1 MTADIADFANNKEA
15 APEKPDYPSAV
26 ANGTPVTSNPEPAT
40 GIPALTQWTT
50 VGPNMYAG
58 VSSTIKALHPGVYT
72 MMRDS
77 RGQLVFICVDTKV
90 DDLMDFPD
98 STHDRILREID
109 DFWSRSEKFKE
120 FGFLHRRGYLF
131 YGPAGC
137 HAAGTRVIMFDG
149 SLRNVED
156 VVVGDV
162 LMGPDSTP
170 RRVLELARGI
180 DDMYRV
186 TPTKGDPFIANGNH
200 ILHLM
205 PSARN
210 EAFPFPINIK
220 VSDYLKIN
228 GESKRRFLLKRSSA
242 LNFNNDADLKI
253 PPYILGMWLGD
264 GSQNGPYVTN
274 TDPEVISAWAEFCE
288 FRGLKV
294 RRQGRGGITYCATSG
309 RFGQK
314 SGRNG
319 ILNDLRDLGI
329 LNNKFV
335 PAVYLTASLEH
346 RLELIA
352 GLLDTDGSYH
362 YGGFDFINKN
372 EQIADSVVFLC
383 RSVGLA
389 AYKSISIKGCWVQ
402 NRSHFKTGTYYRVG
416 ISGNTN
422 MIPCRILRKKAPV
435 RKQIKDVLRT
445 GCKIEQIERG
455 EYFGFCLSGD
465 HLYLTSDF
473 TIHHNSGKTSI
484 VNQIMSRIVK
494 SGGVV
499 FLCSSPQNMT
509 DGLAIFR
516 QIEPKRRAVCVFED
530 IDAIINDHGEDRLL
544 SLLDGENQVDCVLNI
559 ATTNYP
565 ERLDKR
571 MVARPR
577 RFDRVEKIGMP
588 NADVRRVYLSAKLKA
603 SGDCDVI
610 RDWVGRTEG
619 LSFAALAELVI
630 SVKCLGNT
638 LEDTLNILRSLS
650 DGKASSAEFDT
661 KKVGLHA

>member
-1 MTADIADFANNKEA
+1 MTADIADFADKSEAVVEVPDYPPASEA
-15 APEKPDYPSAV
+15 APTGLAV
-26 ANGTPVTSNPEPAT
+26 SNSSEPAI

-109 DFWSRSEKFKE
+109 DFWSRSDKFKE
-120 FGFLHRRGYLF
+120 FGFLHRRGFLF
-131 YGPAGC
+131 YGPAG
-137 HAAGTRVIMFDG
+137 
-149 SLRNVED
+149 
-156 VVVGDV
+156 
-162 LMGPDSTP
+162 
-170 RRVLELARGI
+170 
-180 DDMYRV
+180 
-186 TPTKGDPFIANGNH
+186 
-200 ILHLM
+200 
-205 PSARN
+205 
-210 EAFPFPINIK
+210 
-220 VSDYLKIN
+220 
-228 GESKRRFLLKRSSA
+228 
-242 LNFNNDADLKI
+242 
-253 PPYILGMWLGD
+253 
-264 GSQNGPYVTN
+264 
-274 TDPEVISAWAEFCE
+274 
-288 FRGLKV
+288 
-294 RRQGRGGITYCATSG
+294 
-309 RFGQK
+309 
-314 SGRNG
+314 
-319 ILNDLRDLGI
+319 
-329 LNNKFV
+329 
-335 PAVYLTASLEH
+335 
-346 RLELIA
+346 
-352 GLLDTDGSYH
+352 
-362 YGGFDFINKN
+362 
-372 EQIADSVVFLC
+372 
-383 RSVGLA
+383 
-389 AYKSISIKGCWVQ
+389 
-402 NRSHFKTGTYYRVG
+402 
-416 ISGNTN
+416 
-422 MIPCRILRKKAPV
+422 
-435 RKQIKDVLRT
+435 
-445 GCKIEQIERG
+445 
-455 EYFGFCLSGD
+455 
-465 HLYLTSDF
+465 
-473 TIHHNSGKTSI
+473 SGKTSI

-638 LEDTLNILRSLS
+638 LEDTLKILRSLS
-650 DGKASSAEFDT
+650 DGKASSAEFET
-661 KKVGLHA
+661 KKMGLHA